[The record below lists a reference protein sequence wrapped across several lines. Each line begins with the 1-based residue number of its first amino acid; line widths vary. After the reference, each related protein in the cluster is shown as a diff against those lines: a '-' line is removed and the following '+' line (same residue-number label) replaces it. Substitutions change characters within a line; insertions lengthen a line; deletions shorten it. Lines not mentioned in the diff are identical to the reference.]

1 MFPFHTPMLQ
11 LDQSLRSKQFMKVN
25 KRGFRGSGAALSLQV
40 SPRIKKRGRIDFIW
54 NSATSLVKKRKNP
67 PPSRPSRAI
76 PDPRMPIDVVLL
88 VLLGACLHAT
98 WNALVKSGS
107 DKQLDA
113 TMVALGASLAAIAA
127 LPLVPLPAAASWPYI
142 IASVCIHFAYYQLV
156 GVAYR
161 HGDIGLVY
169 PLMRGAAPLIV
180 AASTGLFLGETLRPL
195 MYVGIATISAGVLAL
210 AFEARG
216 GGSTGRAVAVALLNA
231 LVISTYTYVDGL
243 GARAA
248 GDPIAYT
255 LWICILPPIPLFA
268 YAFATRGTSTVAAH
282 VGKSWKRGL
291 FGGIGSLASYG
302 LALYAMTKAPIAA
315 VAALRET
322 SILFALGIS
331 VLILKERASPWRYV
345 AGAVIAVGGLAMKL
359 G

>member
-1 MFPFHTPMLQ
+1 MTAVAGEF
-11 LDQSLRSKQFMKVN
+11 
-25 KRGFRGSGAALSLQV
+25 A
-40 SPRIKKRGRIDFIW
+40 W
-54 NSATSLVKKRKNP
+54 NSATSLVNKLSQFLFAGISRK
-67 PPSRPSRAI
+67 I
-76 PDPRMPIDVVLL
+76 PVVRMPIDIVLL

-107 DKQLDA
+107 DKQLDS
-113 TMVALGASLAAIAA
+113 TMVALGASVASIAA
-127 LPLVPLPAAASWPYI
+127 LPFVPLPAAESWPYI
-142 IASVCIHFAYYQLV
+142 FASVCIHFTYYQLV
-156 GVAYR
+156 GAAYK

-169 PLMRGAAPLIV
+169 PLMRGAAPLLV
-180 AASTGLFLGETLRPL
+180 ATSTTVFLGEHLTPM

-216 GGSTGRAVAVALLNA
+216 GGSTRRAVGVALLNA
-231 LVISTYTYVDGL
+231 VVISLYTYVDGI

-248 GDPIAYT
+248 GNPISYT

-268 YAFATRGTSTVAAH
+268 YAFATRGRTTVVRH
-282 VGKSWKRGL
+282 VAKSWKRGL
-291 FGGIGSLASYG
+291 FGGAGSVASYG
-302 LALYAMTKAPIAA
+302 LALYAMTQAPIAA

-322 SILFALGIS
+322 SILFALLIS

-345 AGAVIAVGGLAMKL
+345 AGAVIAAGGLAMKL

>member
-1 MFPFHTPMLQ
+1 MPF
-11 LDQSLRSKQFMKVN
+11 
-25 KRGFRGSGAALSLQV
+25 
-40 SPRIKKRGRIDFIW
+40 
-54 NSATSLVKKRKNP
+54 
-67 PPSRPSRAI
+67 
-76 PDPRMPIDVVLL
+76 DVVLL

-107 DKQLDA
+107 DKQLDS
-113 TMVALGASLAAIAA
+113 TMVALGASVASIAA
-127 LPLVPLPAAASWPYI
+127 LPFVPLPAMAAWPYI
-142 IASVCIHFAYYQLV
+142 LASVCIHFTYYQLV
-156 GVAYR
+156 GAAYK

-180 AASTGLFLGETLRPL
+180 AISTGIFLGETLTPL
-195 MYVGIATISAGVLAL
+195 MYAGIATISGGVLAL

-216 GGSTGRAVAVALLNA
+216 GGSTGRAVGVALLNA
-231 LVISTYTYVDGL
+231 LVISLYTYVDGI

-248 GDPIAYT
+248 GHPIAYT

-268 YAFATRGTSTVAAH
+268 FAFATRGTNTVLRHVRST
-282 VGKSWKRGL
+282 WKRGL
-291 FGGIGSLASYG
+291 FGGAGSVASYG

-322 SILFALGIS
+322 SILFALLIS

-345 AGAVIAVGGLAMKL
+345 AGAIIACGGLAMKL

>member
-1 MFPFHTPMLQ
+1 MPF
-11 LDQSLRSKQFMKVN
+11 
-25 KRGFRGSGAALSLQV
+25 
-40 SPRIKKRGRIDFIW
+40 
-54 NSATSLVKKRKNP
+54 
-67 PPSRPSRAI
+67 
-76 PDPRMPIDVVLL
+76 DVVLL

-107 DKQLDA
+107 DKQLDS
-113 TMVALGASLAAIAA
+113 TMVAFGASVASIAA
-127 LPLVPLPAAASWPYI
+127 LPFVPMPATDAWPYI
-142 IASVCIHFAYYQLV
+142 FASVCIHFTYYQLV
-156 GVAYR
+156 GVAYK

-169 PLMRGAAPLIV
+169 PLMRGAAPLLV
-180 AASTGLFLGETLRPL
+180 ALSTGLFLGETLKPM

-216 GGSTGRAVAVALLNA
+216 GGSTRRAVGVALLNA
-231 LVISTYTYVDGL
+231 LVISSYTYVDGI
-243 GARAA
+243 GARMA

-268 YAFATRGTSTVAAH
+268 FAFATRGTSVVTTH
-282 VGKSWKRGL
+282 VRSSWKRGL
-291 FGGIGSLASYG
+291 FGGIGSVASYG

-322 SILFALGIS
+322 SILFALVIS